1 MKLAHLGAKRAMFLV
16 VLSMAGI
23 QAALAQPAP
32 GEYRAGG
39 ILVDAPWSR
48 EAPAGAKLA
57 VGYMRISNTGSQPD
71 RLVGGTVAATG
82 RFELHRSVTV
92 DGITRMQAL
101 AEGLEIRPG
110 ETVEFKP
117 GAMHA
122 MLVDLPRAPKAGDTI
137 KGTLVFERAGPVE
150 IEYQVGGPGSR
161 SAPVMAGHHHHH

>member
-1 MKLAHLGAKRAMFLV
+1 MKLARLGAKRAMFLV
-16 VLSMAGI
+16 VLSMTGI
-23 QAALAQPAP
+23 QAALAQPTP
-32 GEYRAGG
+32 GYRAGG

-48 EAPAGAKLA
+48 EAPAGAKRT

-71 RLVGGTVAATG
+71 RLVDGTVAATG